1 MGFEYKIKAKFTAP
15 QTTEIEH
22 LLENSKT
29 FDKKYEFDNKTFWDF
44 RQPENLGK
52 IPNISLVFENNGI
65 YVCQYS
71 STDIWTDLDKL
82 KNYIQNEKIEYQIL
96 DYQE

>member
-1 MGFEYKIKAKFTAP
+1 V
-15 QTTEIEH
+15 
-22 LLENSKT
+22 
-29 FDKKYEFDNKTFWDF
+29 FDNKTFWDF
-44 RQPENLGK
+44 RQLENIGK
-52 IPNISLVFENNGI
+52 IPNISLVFEKDEI

-82 KNYIQNEKIEYQIL
+82 KNYIQNENIKYEIL